1 MSLYTRR
8 DEYSFNF
15 DWKTVVK
22 AFFNKYPHK
31 DLDFV
36 VYNKVIDLKR
46 INEDTILVKRVMYC
60 KKFMVLWSYT
70 TEEIMINLK
79 EKKLDL
85 QTKLLAASKAFPD
98 ITEKITYQPLPE
110 NPGVTL
116 YTKLLE
122 SRSQFSKM
130 FSKFSS
136 GFEKGCKIVEEKC
149 KDFVQGNSS
158 QGTNPQ

>member
-1 MSLYTRR
+1 MSNFSRN
-8 DEYSFNF
+8 DEYRFNF

-46 INEDTILVKRVMYC
+46 INEDTLIIKRVMYC
-60 KKFMVLWSYT
+60 KKYMVLWSYT

-79 EKKLDL
+79 DKKLDL
-85 QTKLLAASKAFPD
+85 QTKLLACSKAFPE
-98 ITEKITYQPLPE
+98 ITEKITYQTVPE
-110 NPGVTL
+110 NPSMTL

-122 SRSQFSKM
+122 SKSTFSKM
-130 FSKFSS
+130 YSKFSS

-149 KDFVQGNSS
+149 NEILQSVSNTQ
-158 QGTNPQ
+158 